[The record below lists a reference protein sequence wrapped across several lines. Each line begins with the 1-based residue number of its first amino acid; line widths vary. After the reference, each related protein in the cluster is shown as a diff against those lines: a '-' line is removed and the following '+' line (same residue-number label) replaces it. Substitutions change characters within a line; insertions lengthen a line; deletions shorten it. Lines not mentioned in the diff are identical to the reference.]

1 MATVSFSGAHP
12 YIVDGPIA
20 VAGATPA
27 ALNGNKTVTAITTN
41 SVKFAAAGV
50 PDGAATGAIVG
61 GPVGAVVGGVAGA
74 AVGTILDPPPP
85 EVRTVVIE
93 QTTPSIVYEQP
104 IVVGEALPTTVV
116 LHPVPGY
123 ETYYYTVVNNERV
136 IVDPQSRVVLQVLN

>member
-1 MATVSFSGAHP
+1 MKKILSASLLVGGFVLAPAAFAQEGTVSG
-12 YIVDGPIA
+12 
-20 VAGATPA
+20 
-27 ALNGNKTVTAITTN
+27 
-41 SVKFAAAGV
+41 AAG
-50 PDGAATGAIVG
+50 GAATGAIVG

-104 IVVGEALPTTVV
+104 IVVGQALPTTVV

>member
-1 MATVSFSGAHP
+1 MKKILSASLLVGGLALAPAAFAQEGTVSG
-12 YIVDGPIA
+12 
-20 VAGATPA
+20 
-27 ALNGNKTVTAITTN
+27 
-41 SVKFAAAGV
+41 AAG
-50 PDGAATGAIVG
+50 GAATGAIVG

-104 IVVGEALPTTVV
+104 IVVGQALPTTVV